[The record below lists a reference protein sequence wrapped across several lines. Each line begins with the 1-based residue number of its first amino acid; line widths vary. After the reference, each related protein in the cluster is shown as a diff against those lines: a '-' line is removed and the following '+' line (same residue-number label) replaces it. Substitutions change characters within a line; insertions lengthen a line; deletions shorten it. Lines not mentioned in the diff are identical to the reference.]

1 MALGAIDSSAKNRNA
16 LPRCN
21 AFFFLLLLLLL
32 ILILI
37 LILLHYLDLYGVRV
51 CIRTIVCLGVLL
63 YTVESSRVESSM

>member
-21 AFFFLLLLLLL
+21 AFFFLLFLLL
-32 ILILI
+32 